1 MVYGTIIK
9 EDEHSVTLV
18 DAVFNC
24 DTVMVDE
31 VVCYDKS
38 LVVSDSLDPR
48 VVVITARLP
57 MKRLSIK
64 IGNHDQ
70 EMRRRLAE
78 WAHVDL
84 KDVMFVNGYPA
95 VRIDGIL
102 TACRFLFAN
111 YLKGFSVSLTASDCF
126 VAKSDT
132 DKPVFA
138 HGRDIRSAHR
148 SLLAKL
154 IGGKDIKERINDF
167 VKSHPS
173 WSEKYSASDLFEW
186 HFLLTGSCKF
196 GRDAFC
202 KANHIDM
209 EKDSFT
215 VGEFVDMVRGNYGWE
230 VIKLIPGHYA
240 EHIGCF
246 G

>member
-1 MVYGTIIK
+1 MIYGTVIK

-31 VVCYDKS
+31 IVCYDKS
-38 LVVSDSLDPR
+38 LILDSLDPR
-48 VVVITARLP
+48 AVVITAMLP
-57 MKRLSIK
+57 MERLSVK

-154 IGGKDIKERINDF
+154 IGGKDIEERINDF

-209 EKDSFT
+209 EKDLFT